1 MGLVEKV
8 QGKLVGVD
16 TSIFIYFLEK
26 KNPAYIKV
34 LREFF

>member
-1 MGLVEKV
+1 MGLVEKA